1 MPDSKFDGLS
11 LSWLRK
17 RRSDKWARYGPD
29 VLPAWVAEMDF
40 PLAPAVQKVLVD
52 AIELGDCGYA
62 HEGQIR
68 QAFAEFAKWK
78 FDWQLNPGIL
88 VLVAD
93 IMSGVA
99 ELLRAFTS
107 AGEGVVIN
115 PPVYPP
121 FYTTIRGVGR
131 QIVPVP
137 LRESTNGW
145 QLDLQGLEAAFERG
159 VRAYLL
165 CNPHNPSGRVFSRA
179 ELEAVAE
186 LALRFNVLV
195 ISDEVHSPLV
205 MPGER
210 HTPYVSIPAVQQT
223 TGFTILSA
231 SKGWNIP
238 ALKCALIVPG
248 SEEVAVKARELLP
261 KDLIDRVS
269 QLGIVASVSAF
280 GTDGIRWLDE
290 LVVYLD
296 DNRRQL
302 RSLLMTELP
311 EVGYQVPEAGYL
323 AWLDCRALGLGS
335 NPARHFLDRGRVA
348 LYSGLDFGA
357 EGEGYVRLNFGTS
370 FRLVEEGI
378 KRMRASVSG
387 LSKSRGHS

>member
-1 MPDSKFDGLS
+1 
-11 LSWLRK
+11 
-17 RRSDKWARYGPD
+17 
-29 VLPAWVAEMDF
+29 
-40 PLAPAVQKVLVD
+40 
-52 AIELGDCGYA
+52 
-62 HEGQIR
+62 
-68 QAFAEFAKWK
+68 
-78 FDWQLNPGIL
+78 
-88 VLVAD
+88 
-93 IMSGVA
+93 
-99 ELLRAFTS
+99 
-107 AGEGVVIN
+107 
-115 PPVYPP
+115 
-121 FYTTIRGVGR
+121 
-131 QIVPVP
+131 
-137 LRESTNGW
+137 
-145 QLDLQGLEAAFERG
+145 
-159 VRAYLL
+159 
-165 CNPHNPSGRVFSRA
+165 
-179 ELEAVAE
+179 
-186 LALRFNVLV
+186 
-195 ISDEVHSPLV
+195 

-370 FRLVEEGI
+370 FSLVEEAI
-378 KRMRASVSG
+378 KRIRASIYG
-387 LSKSRGHS
+387 MSKARAHP